1 MYSVPKVFIPA
12 TPIIPMNKAH
22 WEFLPHIYTHL
33 LGSGSYFSMIN
44 SIRKDTMTNIP
55 QYLCTN
61 KDQNATAD
69 KINQGYSSLNTLY
82 WNNSR
87 PIPTSKLKS
96 RNRIRHTTADTIKPG
111 SNSRIIIYRLHKE
124 FVEFERISL
133 HWFVRAS
140 TRFARHPPFK
150 VITVTSP

>member
-12 TPIIPMNKAH
+12 TPIIPNNNKRVEDLDQAGV
-22 WEFLPHIYTHL
+22 LSGL
-33 LGSGSYFSMIN
+33 GSYFSMIN
-44 SIRKDTMTNIP
+44 SVRKDTMTNIP

-82 WNNSR
+82 SNNS
-87 PIPTSKLKS
+87 PVTLPKLKS
-96 RNRIRHTTADTIKPG
+96 RNRIRHTTADTINPG
-111 SNSRIIIYRLHKE
+111 SSSRIIIYRLHKE

-133 HWFVRAS
+133 H
-140 TRFARHPPFK
+140 
-150 VITVTSP
+150 